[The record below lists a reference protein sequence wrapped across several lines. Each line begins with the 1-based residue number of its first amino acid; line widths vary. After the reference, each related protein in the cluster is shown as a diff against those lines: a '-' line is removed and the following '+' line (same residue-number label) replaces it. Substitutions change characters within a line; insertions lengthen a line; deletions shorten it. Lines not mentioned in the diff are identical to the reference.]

1 MSEKITL
8 NKTVF
13 DRNSFLNTIDTSFD
27 QVTPTTPTLAPVPS
41 VSEFFNTYQQIFYNI
56 PAEGSVNSHEYLVK
70 VSGQY
75 INAEN
80 FDQNLEPLI
89 AEIDS
94 LRATNLEL
102 ERRIT
107 ELLTTS
113 GSL

>member
-13 DRNSFLNTIDTSFD
+13 DRNSFVNTVDTSFI
-27 QVTPTTPTLAPVPS
+27 QTTPTTPVLPPVPS
-41 VSEFFNTYQQIFYNI
+41 VAEFFQTYQQIFYNI

-107 ELLTTS
+107 ELITS

>member
-13 DRNSFLNTIDTSFD
+13 DRNSFINTIDTSFI
-27 QVTPTTPTLAPVPS
+27 QVTPTTPTLQPVPS
-41 VSEFFNTYQQIFYNI
+41 VSEFFQTYQQIFYNI
-56 PAEGSVNSHEYLVK
+56 PAEGTINSHEYLVR
-70 VSGQY
+70 VSRQY

-107 ELLTTS
+107 ELITS

>member
-1 MSEKITL
+1 MSEQIGL

-13 DRNSFLNTIDTSFD
+13 DRNSFLNTIDTSFSEITNPL
-27 QVTPTTPTLAPVPS
+27 VIVEALPTVA
-41 VSEFFNTYQQIFYNI
+41 EFFQNYQQLFYNI
-56 PAEGSVNSHEYLVK
+56 PVEGGSNSHEYLVRT
-70 VSGQY
+70 SGQY

-80 FDQNLEPLI
+80 FDENLQPLI

-102 ERRIT
+102 ERRIL
-107 ELLTTS
+107 LLTTS

>member
-1 MSEKITL
+1 MIYTGI
-8 NKTVF
+8 
-13 DRNSFLNTIDTSFD
+13 FLKNIFI
-27 QVTPTTPTLAPVPS
+27 LFIA
-41 VSEFFNTYQQIFYNI
+41 NFYNI
-56 PAEGSVNSHEYLVK
+56 PAEGTINSHEYLVR

-107 ELLTTS
+107 ELITS

>member
-1 MSEKITL
+1 MSEQIGL

-13 DRNSFLNTIDTSFD
+13 DRNSFLNTVNTSFSEISSPAII
-27 QVTPTTPTLAPVPS
+27 VETLPTVA
-41 VSEFFNTYQQIFYNI
+41 EFFQNYQQLFYNI
-56 PAEGSVNSHEYLVK
+56 PVEGGSNSHEYLVK

-80 FDQNLEPLI
+80 FDENLQPLI

-102 ERRIT
+102 ERRII
-107 ELLTTS
+107 LLTTS

>member
-13 DRNSFLNTIDTSFD
+13 DRNSFLNTIDTSFE
-27 QVTPTTPTLAPVPS
+27 QVPVTSPTLAPVPS
-41 VSEFFNTYQQIFYNI
+41 VSEFFETYQQIFYNI
-56 PAEGSVNSHEYLVK
+56 PSEGPINSHEYLVK

-75 INAEN
+75 LNAEN

>member
-13 DRNSFLNTIDTSFD
+13 DKNSFLNTINTSFE
-27 QVTPTTPTLAPVPS
+27 QSAPTTPTLKPPPS
-41 VSEFFNTYQQIFYNI
+41 VSDFFQTYQQIFYNI
-56 PAEGSVNSHEYLVK
+56 PAEGTVNSHEELVR

-80 FDQNLEPLI
+80 FDKNLEPLI

-102 ERRIT
+102 ERKMIELAIT
-107 ELLTTS
+107 K
-113 GSL
+113 SL

>member
-1 MSEKITL
+1 MSEQIGL

-13 DRNSFLNTIDTSFD
+13 DRNSFLNTVNTSFSEISNPAII
-27 QVTPTTPTLAPVPS
+27 VEALPTVA
-41 VSEFFNTYQQIFYNI
+41 EFFQNYQQLFYNI
-56 PAEGSVNSHEYLVK
+56 PVEGGSNSHEYLVK

-80 FDQNLEPLI
+80 FDENLQPLI

-102 ERRIT
+102 ERRII
-107 ELLTTS
+107 LLTTS